1 MPMKFLKRLLKSLL
15 LLFFATLSSLILVFS
30 VSLAHFFIKGEFS
43 HLKKYTKT
51 EVKVQKPEEI
61 QKEIK
66 PQKPQQKP
74 KRQPSKN
81 RSPKSGPRF
90 SMDLSTIGATGG
102 ASINEELI
110 KDIRTGNM
118 GKTEDGVDEK
128 PSSRRLPSFNAPAAI
143 RDAEQDAILRI
154 SFCVDTQ
161 GSAYEIKILEE
172 SPTGKGLAESGKQA
186 LMQMQFNPAQ
196 KNGKAVSFCGMEQ
209 AFEVKF
215 RD

>member
-1 MPMKFLKRLLKSLL
+1 
-15 LLFFATLSSLILVFS
+15 
-30 VSLAHFFIKGEFS
+30 
-43 HLKKYTKT
+43 
-51 EVKVQKPEEI
+51 
-61 QKEIK
+61 
-66 PQKPQQKP
+66 
-74 KRQPSKN
+74 
-81 RSPKSGPRF
+81 
-90 SMDLSTIGATGG
+90 MDLSTIGATGG

-110 KDIRTGNM
+110 TDIRTGNM

-196 KNGKAVSFCGMEQ
+196 KNGKAVSFCGMEA
-209 AFEVKF
+209 AFEVKY
-215 RD
+215 RDENNGERCCCAMESLDIYFDFFKSTCFCKSRTRCFIR